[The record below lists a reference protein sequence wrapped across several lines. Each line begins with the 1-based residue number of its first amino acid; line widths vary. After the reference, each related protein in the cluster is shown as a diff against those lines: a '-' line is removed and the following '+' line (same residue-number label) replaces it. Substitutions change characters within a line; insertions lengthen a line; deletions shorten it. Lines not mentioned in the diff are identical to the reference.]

1 MDASARRNITF
12 GSKKFAQR
20 EREGREEGD
29 NTRRLVLQK
38 VRMESSIENV
48 RTEEEGDKVQVIRD
62 VAKVPPK

>member
-12 GSKKFAQR
+12 GLKKFVQR

-29 NTRRLVLQK
+29 NTRRQVLQK

-62 VAKVPPK
+62 FAKVPPK